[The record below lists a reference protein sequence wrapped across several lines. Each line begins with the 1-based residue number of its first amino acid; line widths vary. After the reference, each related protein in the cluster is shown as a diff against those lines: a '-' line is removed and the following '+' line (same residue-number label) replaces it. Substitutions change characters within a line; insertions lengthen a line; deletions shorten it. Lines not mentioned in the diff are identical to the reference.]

1 VAILASVFSL
11 HSHYWFLPILFGCFV
26 ILAYNLKSIFLLDIG
41 ILSSILSLFFVNHG
55 LYPNLL
61 NLSSVIGF
69 FFLFVGIWF
78 YVRNLIYISGI
89 EDNLVSEIGEVDS
102 LVSFKRAVSI
112 DISGRLFIAA
122 FLAIVASLVGMYS
135 PLGIDV
141 SPMVEILLMVAFS
154 SGIFF
159 IVYFIIRALSIESS
173 I

>member
-1 VAILASVFSL
+1 
-11 HSHYWFLPILFGCFV
+11 
-26 ILAYNLKSIFLLDIG
+26 
-41 ILSSILSLFFVNHG
+41 
-55 LYPNLL
+55 
-61 NLSSVIGF
+61 
-69 FFLFVGIWF
+69 
-78 YVRNLIYISGI
+78 
-89 EDNLVSEIGEVDS
+89 LVSEIGEVDS